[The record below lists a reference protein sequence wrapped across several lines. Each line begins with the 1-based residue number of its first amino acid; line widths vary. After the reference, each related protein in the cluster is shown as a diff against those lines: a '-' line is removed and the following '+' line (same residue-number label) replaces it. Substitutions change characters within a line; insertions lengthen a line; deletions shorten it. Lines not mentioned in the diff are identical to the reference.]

1 MSLPES
7 IKKPLGIAVI
17 IIALVL
23 LVLWYRRR
31 NQSKYTYNQ
40 IKTGGSP
47 PESTTYSNIISC
59 QTQYNLSN
67 VTATDA
73 TRPALLNT
81 FNQCVRSN
89 VGFYVDTKCAWVTSD
104 TNGNVIAPTTVG
116 VNGATAS
123 DVAAYTQF
131 TNDQNAI
138 QTAYVNLFT
147 ISSETTSPTIDI
159 VDAAFKADLTGAT
172 RRYLST
178 VCSNYFQTATTNPS
192 TTYSAWTVATGA
204 TAPTAYSFWAGAT
217 GKVTTAMVNTWAA
230 KAARYTAND
239 VSTSAGLDPYTVGTP
254 YLATGS
260 TYNQNSTIANPSATG
275 TFYQNW
281 EVSRDN
287 GPGTINSQV

>member
-1 MSLPES
+1 MTVSTKTY
-7 IKKPLGIAVI
+7 IGIAVV

-23 LVLWYRRR
+23 IVLWYRRR
-31 NQSKYTYNQ
+31 TQSTYTYAQ
-40 IKTGGSP
+40 IQTGGSP

-73 TRPALLNT
+73 TRQGFLT
-81 FNQCVRSN
+81 IFNQCVRSN
-89 VGFYVDTKCAWVTSD
+89 VGFYVDSKCVWVTTDAS
-104 TNGNVIAPTTVG
+104 GNTLAPTTVG

-138 QTAYVNLFT
+138 QTAYTDLFT
-147 ISSETTSPTIDI
+147 RSSDTTTPTIEV

-178 VCSNYFQTATTNPS
+178 VCSNYFKTATTDPS
-192 TTYSAWTVATGA
+192 ATYSAWTVATGA

-217 GKVTTAMVNTWAA
+217 GKITAAMVTTWAA
-230 KAARYTAND
+230 KAARYT
-239 VSTSAGLDPYTVGTP
+239 SATDAQLTAGSEPYTVSTP
-254 YLATGS
+254 FLASGS
-260 TYNQNSTIANPSATG
+260 TYTQNSAISNPAVAG

>member
-1 MSLPES
+1 
-7 IKKPLGIAVI
+7 V
-17 IIALVL
+17 
-23 LVLWYRRR
+23 
-31 NQSKYTYNQ
+31 
-40 IKTGGSP
+40 
-47 PESTTYSNIISC
+47 
-59 QTQYNLSN
+59 
-67 VTATDA
+67 
-73 TRPALLNT
+73 
-81 FNQCVRSN
+81 
-89 VGFYVDTKCAWVTSD
+89 WVTSD
-104 TNGNVIAPTTVG
+104 ANGNVIAPTTVG

-138 QTAYVNLFT
+138 QTAYVDLFT
-147 ISSETTSPTIDI
+147 NSSETTSPTIEM

-260 TYNQNSTIANPSATG
+260 TYNQNSAIANPSATG

>member
-1 MSLPES
+1 MMTVSTNTY
-7 IKKPLGIAVI
+7 IGIAVI

-31 NQSKYTYNQ
+31 TQSKYTYDQ

-47 PESTTYSNIISC
+47 PESTTYSNIVAC
-59 QTQYNLSN
+59 QLTFNTSN

-89 VGFYVDTKCAWVTSD
+89 VGFYVDTKCVWVTTD
-104 TNGNVIAPTTVG
+104 TNGIMIAPTTVG

-138 QTAYVNLFT
+138 QTAYVDLFT
-147 ISSETTSPTIDI
+147 RSSDTTSPTTEM

-178 VCSNYFQTATTNPS
+178 VCSNYFKTATNDPS
-192 TTYSAWTVATGA
+192 TIYSEWRVATGA
-204 TAPTAYSFWAGAT
+204 TAPTVYSFWPGAT
-217 GKVTTAMVNTWAA
+217 GKVTAAMVTTWVA
-230 KAARYTAND
+230 KAARYT
-239 VSTSAGLDPYTVGTP
+239 SATDAQLQAGSEPYTVGSP
-254 YLATGS
+254 YLASGS
-260 TYNQNSTIANPSATG
+260 TYNQNSTIANPSASG